1 MQLIRK
7 KDSIL
12 RTRTDSTIINSY
24 LFDEYEIHYDE
35 LPPHAKQGW
44 HSHDKI
50 EEVLFVLEGPLN
62 ILYIDGDVEKKQI
75 LETGDLV
82 RFEKTMHTIENT
94 TNQTLKF
101 IVFKLILDG
110 KKKTDIF
117 VCDKNN
123 RI

>member
-12 RTRTDSTIINSY
+12 RKRDDLTQINSY
-24 LFDEYEIHYDE
+24 LFDEYEIHYNE

-50 EEVLFVLEGPLN
+50 EEVLLVLDGQLN
-62 ILYIDGDVEKKQI
+62 ILYLKDNQEQKEI
-75 LETGDLV
+75 LECGDLV

-94 TNQTLKF
+94 INQTSKF
-101 IVFKLILDG
+101 LVFKLILDG

-117 VCDKNN
+117 VSDKNN

>member
-1 MQLIRK
+1 MQIIRK

-12 RTRTDSTIINSY
+12 RKRDDSTLINSY
-24 LFDEYEIHYDE
+24 LFDEYEIHYNE
-35 LPPHAKQGW
+35 LPPHTKQDW

-50 EEVLFVLEGPLN
+50 EEVLFVLDGPLN
-62 ILYIDGDVEKKQI
+62 ILYLKDNQEKKEI
-75 LETGDLV
+75 LDCGDLV

-94 TNQTLKF
+94 TDQTLKF

-117 VCDKNN
+117 VNDKKN